1 VSGNAS
7 RREISKV
14 VTESRGQLVKVRI
27 KQICGHE
34 CDAVTRLQNIRAH
47 KNHTCTPRFIKLELV
62 HQGGKQHKCA
72 DRRIKR
78 FESFSSY
85 KLNTTTVG

>member
-1 VSGNAS
+1 VYEVLSPPLNPTAIGRTTPA
-7 RREISKV
+7 R
-14 VTESRGQLVKVRI
+14 
-27 KQICGHE
+27 
-34 CDAVTRLQNIRAH
+34 
-47 KNHTCTPRFIKLELV
+47 PRFIKLELA

-85 KLNTTTVG
+85 TN